1 MNPTKIIK
9 NLLPNQ
15 LNWVK
20 DVVDVEYTG
29 EVNRYTNSGISIP
42 TETWEEYEISIKID
56 YSLLEHRGKCTLPDK
71 NPVTNRWVLE
81 KFIGYAEFTCL
92 GGVLYEINLLTSSNY
107 KYEVKIVDS
116 DNLQDRPF

>member
-1 MNPTKIIK
+1 MNPSKIIK
-9 NLLPNQ
+9 KLLPAQ
-15 LNWVK
+15 LNWIK

-29 EVNRYTNSGISIP
+29 EVKRYTNSGISIP

-56 YSLLEHRGKCTLPDK
+56 YSLLEHHGRCTLPDK
-71 NPVTNRWVLE
+71 NPIRNRNPLE
-81 KFIGYAEFTCL
+81 KFIGYAEFICL

-107 KYEVKIVDS
+107 KYEIKIVDS